1 MHTNHYS
8 SRHCQHSSS
17 FLCGEIRYS
26 SLGTFLV
33 PCPVLS
39 PFLLKERSLSSLLP
53 LLPHI
58 FFQQKFFVCKLL
70 VVNWP
75 GHTQYGNVL
84 DNGMIF
90 FLFDIFTEPK
100 SDDTFS
106 GTLTFQV
113 FICRAFPAIV
123 RLKQS
128 KSLPGI
134 FDQFV
139 HLGRTLSLTFQPQ
152 QQPEKK
158 NQAAGIHF
166 IKWSFL

>member
-53 LLPHI
+53 LLPPI
-58 FFQQKFFVCKLL
+58 FFQQKFSLCKLL

-90 FLFDIFTEPK
+90 LFDIFTESK

-106 GTLTFQV
+106 GIFTFQV
-113 FICRAFPAIV
+113 LICRAFPAIV
-123 RLKQS
+123 TLKWL

-139 HLGRTLSLTFQPQ
+139 CLGRTLSLTLQPQ
-152 QQPEKK
+152 QYLPPK